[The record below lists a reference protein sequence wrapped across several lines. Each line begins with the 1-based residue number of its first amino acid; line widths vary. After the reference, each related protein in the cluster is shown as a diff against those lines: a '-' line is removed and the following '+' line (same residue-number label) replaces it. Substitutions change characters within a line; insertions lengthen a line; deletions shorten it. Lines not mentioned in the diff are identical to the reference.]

1 MKTKKILSFAIV
13 LALLVG
19 TLTGCS
25 GTTQSSDSTG
35 TTESGS
41 TSSGRDDVIV
51 RVEQVFYN
59 LNPYV
64 GSVGYPNLY
73 VMDQTYEP
81 LTRVDDNSKI
91 NPLLATDWTVSD
103 DASVYTFNIRK
114 DVKFHN
120 GETLKASDV
129 VFSYKTAMES
139 PAMHGYVGNVE
150 SVEALDDY
158 TVKIKLSKPSVS
170 FLSFTSEVYIVNE
183 KFYKEVEGNL
193 MEQMCGTGPYKQVA
207 VDLTTEIELEAFA
220 DYWGGEA
227 SIKHVYMR
235 PVTDATTAVVS
246 FETGEIDY
254 MQVNNIS
261 AFGPLADSKKYN
273 TELVTTLHTAYIAM
287 NNKVPPFDNK
297 LVRQALMY
305 AMDTETMI
313 QVAYEG
319 YAEPARMM
327 ADERCVGVD
336 FSNSTKYT
344 YDLEKAKALL
354 AEAGYPNGIDFE
366 KDFGVKMD
374 IIAGGYFEKIAQIFQ
389 ESLNQI
395 GCKLN
400 LRASETYSSDAATG
414 KYSIITQGMTFT
426 ADFGYL
432 SMLYGTVGIN
442 SKNHARFSNARVDE
456 LFKLADSELDP
467 AVRNAY
473 YKEICEIVTDE
484 CPTLVCFHR
493 KIPYAWSKDLKAVPH
508 AAAPH
513 PYYIYEWS
521 WN

>member
-1 MKTKKILSFAIV
+1 MKKMKILSLILV
-13 LALLVG
+13 LTLLVG
-19 TLTGCS
+19 GLSGCS
-25 GTTQSSDSTG
+25 GSTQPSS
-35 TTESGS
+35 
-41 TSSGRDDVIV
+41 SSSVRDDVVV

-91 NPLLATDWTVSD
+91 NPLLATDWKVSD
-103 DASVYTFNIRK
+103 DAISYIFNIREG
-114 DVKFHN
+114 VKFHN

-139 PAMHGYVGNVE
+139 PAMHGFVGNVE

-158 TVKIKLSKPSVS
+158 TVKINLHKPSVS

-183 KFYKEVEGNL
+183 KFYNEVDGNL
-193 MEQMCGTGPYKQVA
+193 IEKMCGTGPYKEVA
-207 VDLTTEIELEAFA
+207 VNLTTEVELEAFA

-227 SIKHVYMR
+227 PIKHVYMR

-246 FETGEIDY
+246 FEAGEIDY

-261 AFGPLADSKKYN
+261 GFEPLVDSNRFN
-273 TELVTTLHTAYIAM
+273 TDLVTTLHTAYLAL
-287 NNKVPPFDNK
+287 NNQVPPFDNK

-305 AMDTETMI
+305 AMDIDTMI

-336 FSNSTKYT
+336 FSDSTQYT

-366 KDFGVKMD
+366 KDFGIEMD

-395 GCKLN
+395 GCKIN

-414 KYSIITQGMTFT
+414 KYAIMTQGMTFT

-432 SMLYGTVGIN
+432 SMLYGTMGIN
-442 SKNHARFSNARVDE
+442 SKNHARFSNTRMDE
-456 LFKLADSELDP
+456 LFQLADSELDIET
-467 AVRNAY
+467 RKAY
-473 YKEICEIVTDE
+473 CKEICEIVTDE

-493 KIPYAWSKDLKAVPH
+493 KIPYAWAKSLKAVPH